1 VTSRNLC
8 VAARSLASVALW
20 LSVAGGA
27 HADPQATPAAPP
39 AVAPQSAP
47 VSGAAASGNAPDQ
60 PGKALAQ
67 VTIEAQRANLEHR
80 LNTFVSSITR
90 SVPRDESLR
99 RWRDPICPLV
109 AGLTRDE
116 GEFVLQRVSQIARA
130 AGAPLDKEH
139 CVRPNLVI
147 VVTSKPQALV
157 KSWGDRRNAFG
168 GVRGSLAKFN
178 RFAGKPR
185 PVRVWYNHDFG
196 SAGDTS
202 AVTKGSLQLGPALG
216 DVPSSGCCLGS
227 HFDVKDV
234 LVFTSVA
241 VIVDGKQVVGL
252 QLTQLADFI
261 AMVALT
267 EIDLDASLGAAP
279 TILRL
284 FDARRNGAQLPA
296 GLSAWDQEFLKWL
309 YDFAAPLG
317 SITQRSVITGEMLHD
332 LAP

>member
-1 VTSRNLC
+1 M
-8 VAARSLASVALW
+8 SLRGAMASLALW
-20 LSVAGGA
+20 LSLAGGA
-27 HADPQATPAAPP
+27 HADPQTIPAATGV
-39 AVAPQSAP
+39 VAPQSAP
-47 VSGAAASGNAPDQ
+47 VSGAPASGNPPEEPD
-60 PGKALAQ
+60 KALAQ
-67 VTIEAQRANLEHR
+67 VTIEAQRAKLEHS
-80 LNTFVSSITR
+80 LDTFVSSITR

-116 GEFVLQRVSQIARA
+116 GEYLLQRMSQIARA

-139 CVRPNLVI
+139 CARPNLVI
-147 VVTSKPQALV
+147 VVTSKPDALI
-157 KSWGDRRNAFG
+157 KAWGDRRSAFG
-168 GVRGSLAKFN
+168 GVRGSRAKFS
-178 RFAGKPR
+178 RFADKPR

-196 SAGDTS
+196 DGGGTS
-202 AVTKGSLQLGPALG
+202 AVTKGSLQLGPAFA
-216 DVPSSGCCLGS
+216 DVPSGGCCLGS

-252 QLTQLADFI
+252 QLAQLADFI

-284 FDARRNGAQLPA
+284 FDARGSGTQLPA

-309 YDFAAPLG
+309 YDSAAPLE

>member
-1 VTSRNLC
+1 MSRCGVGVTQSVLLWRVSR
-8 VAARSLASVALW
+8 AMR
-20 LSVAGGA
+20 
-27 HADPQATPAAPP
+27 
-39 AVAPQSAP
+39 
-47 VSGAAASGNAPDQ
+47 
-60 PGKALAQ
+60 
-67 VTIEAQRANLEHR
+67 
-80 LNTFVSSITR
+80 
-90 SVPRDESLR
+90 
-99 RWRDPICPLV
+99 
-109 AGLTRDE
+109 
-116 GEFVLQRVSQIARA
+116 GEYVLQQASQIARA

-147 VVTSKPQALV
+147 VVTSKPEALI
-157 KSWGDRRNAFG
+157 KAWGDRRNAFG
-168 GVRGSLAKFN
+168 GVRGSLAKFS

-196 SAGDTS
+196 SGGDTS
-202 AVTKGSLQLGPALG
+202 AVTKGSLQLGPAFA

-284 FDARRNGAQLPA
+284 FDARQNGAQQPA

-332 LAP
+332 LAPRRGRPTVPYQPLRLKAAKRWLSWLMPRAAFSARCDGDRGARRVQLGHQFRTGQESGHSVTGMSQHWRASVRHRLDEFGVTWSPEVPA

>member
-1 VTSRNLC
+1 M
-8 VAARSLASVALW
+8 SLRGAMASLALW

-27 HADPQATPAAPP
+27 PADPQATPVAPP
-39 AVAPQSAP
+39 VVAPQSAP
-47 VSGAAASGNAPDQ
+47 VSGGPASGNAPDQ
-60 PGKALAQ
+60 PDKALAQ
-67 VTIEAQRANLEHR
+67 VTIEAQRAKLEHS

-116 GEFVLQRVSQIARA
+116 GEYLLQRLSQIARTV
-130 AGAPLDKEH
+130 GAPLDKEH
-139 CVRPNLVI
+139 CARPNLVI
-147 VVTSKPQALV
+147 FVTSKPEALI
-157 KSWGDRRNAFG
+157 KAWGDRRSAFG
-168 GVRGSLAKFN
+168 GVRSSVAKFG
-178 RFAGKPR
+178 RFADKPR

-196 SAGDTS
+196 GGSGTS
-202 AVTKGSLQLGPALG
+202 AVTKGSLQLGPAFA
-216 DVPSSGCCLGS
+216 DVPSGGCCLGS
-227 HFDVKDV
+227 HFDVRDV

-267 EIDLDASLGAAP
+267 EIDLDAPLGVAP

-284 FDARRNGAQLPA
+284 FDARGDVTQLPA
-296 GLSAWDQEFLKWL
+296 GLSAWDQEFLRWL
-309 YDFAAPLG
+309 YDSAAPLE